1 MNILPIPLAACIM
14 AGLMAA
20 TMSTCDIYL
29 VSGVNQLV
37 RDVAQYFLKIRDT
50 KSSCSG
56 RSGAPSSMEWPR
68 YSSPSSGAAG

>member
-1 MNILPIPLAACIM
+1 
-14 AGLMAA
+14 MAA

-50 KSSCSG
+50 KKLLQWAKWG
-56 RSGAPSSMEWPR
+56 TII
-68 YSSPSSGAAG
+68 